1 MLIIPAIDIKEGK
14 CVRLREGRFSDTEI
28 FSDDPIK
35 VVAKWADK
43 GAKMLHIVDLDGA
56 RYGRLTNISILKQ
69 IIGEVNI
76 PVQIG
81 GGIRNYREVKNLINL
96 GVSRVI
102 LGTILWKDKALA
114 KKLFEDFLEKII
126 AGIDARDGYVAIE
139 GWQNVLSVDALDFA
153 KEMERLGARRIIYTD
168 IKRDGT
174 LKGPNITNIKKI
186 VKKVNIP
193 LICSGGIAFL
203 DDIEKLKRFE
213 TKGLEGVILGKAL
226 YKRTILLEDA
236 LKVAQ
241 GKIKDEKGIEN
252 AYQENYTLPGYKG
265 RSSGKGN

>member
-14 CVRLREGRFSDTEI
+14 CVRLREGQFSDMEI

-35 VVAKWADK
+35 VALDWVDK

-56 RYGRLTNISILKQ
+56 RYGKLTNISLVEQ
-69 IIGEVNI
+69 IIKKISI
-76 PVQIG
+76 PVQVG
-81 GGIRNYREVKNLINL
+81 GGIRSYQEVKNLLDL
-96 GVSRVI
+96 GTSRVI

-153 KEMERLGARRIIYTD
+153 GKMEKLGAKRIIYTD

-174 LKGPNITNIKKI
+174 LKGPNITNIEKMI
-186 VKKVNIP
+186 KKVNIP

-203 DDIEKLKRFE
+203 DDIKELMGFE
-213 TKGLEGVILGKAL
+213 TMGLEGIILGKAL
-226 YKRTILLEDA
+226 YRGTILLEDV
-236 LKVAQ
+236 LKIAQ
-241 GKIKDEKGIEN
+241 SKIIDKKGIES

>member
-14 CVRLREGRFSDTEI
+14 CVRLREGQFSDMEI

-35 VVAKWADK
+35 IAVKWADK

-56 RYGRLTNISILKQ
+56 RYGKLTHISLVEK
-69 IIGEVNI
+69 IIKKIAI
-76 PVQIG
+76 PVQVG
-81 GGIRNYREVKNLINL
+81 GGIRNYQEVKNLINL
-96 GVSRVI
+96 GASRVI
-102 LGTILWKDKALA
+102 LGTILWKDKTLA
-114 KKLFEDFLEKII
+114 KKLFEDFSEKII
-126 AGIDARDGYVAIE
+126 AGIDARGGYVAIE
-139 GWQNVLSVDALDFA
+139 GWQKITPVDALDFA
-153 KEMERLGARRIIYTD
+153 EKMEKLGAKRIIYTD

-174 LKGPNITNIKKI
+174 LKGPNISNIEKM

-193 LICSGGIAFL
+193 LICSGGIASL
-203 DDIEKLKRFE
+203 GDIKKLMGFE

-226 YKRTILLEDA
+226 YRGTILLEDV
-236 LKVAQ
+236 LKIAQ
-241 GKIKDEKGIEN
+241 SKIIDKKGIES

>member
-1 MLIIPAIDIKEGK
+1 MLIIPAIDIKEGR
-14 CVRLREGRFSDTEI
+14 CVRLTEGQFEDVEI

-35 VVAKWADK
+35 VALDWVDK
-43 GAKMLHIVDLDGA
+43 GAEMLHIVDLDGA
-56 RYGRLTNISILKQ
+56 RYGKLTHISLVEQ
-69 IIGEVNI
+69 IIKKIGI
-76 PVQIG
+76 PVQVG
-81 GGIRNYREVKNLINL
+81 GGIRSYQEVKNLIHL
-96 GVSRVI
+96 GASRVI

-153 KEMERLGARRIIYTD
+153 GKMEKLGAKRIIYTD

-174 LKGPNITNIKKI
+174 LKGPNITNIEKMI
-186 VKKVNIP
+186 KKVNIP

-203 DDIEKLKRFE
+203 DDIKELMGFE
-213 TKGLEGVILGKAL
+213 TMGLEGIILGKAL

-236 LKVAQ
+236 LKLVVS
-241 GKIKDEKGIEN
+241 E
-252 AYQENYTLPGYKG
+252 
-265 RSSGKGN
+265 